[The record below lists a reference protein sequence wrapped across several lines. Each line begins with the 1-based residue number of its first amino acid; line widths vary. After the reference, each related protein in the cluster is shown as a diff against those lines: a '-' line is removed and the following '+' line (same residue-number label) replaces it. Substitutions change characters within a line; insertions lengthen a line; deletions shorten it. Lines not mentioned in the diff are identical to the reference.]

1 MTGNITGTD
10 SIVGTKVVALCNI
23 KERSFLGVTSSIM
36 VLFSTNQT
44 AVVRNNISIEKNSLA
59 FAFYFPL
66 LQLLLF
72 LVPYV
77 YFLSFFFISR
87 TYVYS

>member
-1 MTGNITGTD
+1 MTAQALVTGNITGTD

-44 AVVRNNISIEKNSLA
+44 AVVRRNITIGNEI
-59 FAFYFPL
+59 
-66 LQLLLF
+66 
-72 LVPYV
+72 V
-77 YFLSFFFISR
+77 
-87 TYVYS
+87 